1 MAFINN
7 IQFKEIRNA
16 AKNGNENAKM
26 ILQAMRKMQPQ
37 NDIDR
42 LVQGY
47 YGVES
52 HPNSVESTMQT
63 PDVEDAKIDNTLAVE
78 PTKID
83 EPEIPAQLEPEETVQ
98 IEESQIEDVPVP
110 DEVETGTPVDLSS
123 MLDGEFDGLLD
134 ENNIEDI
141 NFSDFLENKKKEVLR
156 AKKNSDYFKAFDM
169 EGRKNYMNNKID
181 SYKNKFNGKL
191 KDIERS
197 HADMD
202 KAISGY
208 TQNVNDMLDDDIEF
222 SMDTANNAYNDM
234 TGNED
239 MMKSFSRYWDEL
251 DSSNVVNE
259 LKNLIGKYGKK
270 NVMAALNNLKNDND
284 NYKMFRNNQID
295 NEISRYSKSIE
306 NLLK

>member
-52 HPNSVESTMQT
+52 HPNSVEPTMQT
-63 PDVEDAKIDNTLAVE
+63 PDVEEAKIDNTLAVE

-110 DEVETGTPVDLSS
+110 NEVETGTPVDLSS

-134 ENNIEDI
+134 ENDIEDI
-141 NFSDFLENKKKEVLR
+141 NFSDFLETKKRDGLR

-197 HADMD
+197 HSDMD

-208 TQNVNDMLDDDIEF
+208 TQNINDMLDDDIEF
-222 SMDTANNAYNDM
+222 SMDIANNAYNDM

-239 MMKSFSRYWDEL
+239 MMKSFSRHWDEL

-270 NVMAALNNLKNDND
+270 NVMAALNTLKNDND

>member
-52 HPNSVESTMQT
+52 HPNSVEPTMQT
-63 PDVEDAKIDNTLAVE
+63 PDVEEAKIDNTLAIE

-83 EPEIPAQLEPEETVQ
+83 EPEIPSQLEPEETVQ

-110 DEVETGTPVDLSS
+110 NEVETGTPVDLSS

-134 ENNIEDI
+134 ENDIEDI
-141 NFSDFLENKKKEVLR
+141 NFSDFLETKKRDGLR

-197 HADMD
+197 HSDMD

-222 SMDTANNAYNDM
+222 SMDTANNAYNDI

-239 MMKSFSRYWDEL
+239 MMKSFSRHWDEL